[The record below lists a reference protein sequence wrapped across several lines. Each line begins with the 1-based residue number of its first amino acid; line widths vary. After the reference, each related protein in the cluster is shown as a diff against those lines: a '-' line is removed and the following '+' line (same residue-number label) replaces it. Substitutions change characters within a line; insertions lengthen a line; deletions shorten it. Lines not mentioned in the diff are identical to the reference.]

1 MALAGNLCRCTG
13 YRPIGDAARSLGP
26 APDDEWKQRLERPTP
41 TLEAFSTVG
50 FSRPASLD
58 DCFALMREH
67 PGAQLLAG
75 GTDLGVES
83 NLFARRWPHLISLD
97 AIDELRGFSNESD
110 RVTIGAALSL
120 NEIGERWV
128 DAPDVFREWL
138 GLFASPLIRNRATL
152 GGNLA
157 TASPIGDAAP
167 MLLALNAIVHV
178 AGSSGRRSIPLSSF
192 FTGYR
197 KTAMEPGELIAAL
210 EIPKPLPT
218 FVRFYKVAKRR
229 LDDISTVA
237 AAMAIDIDPH
247 GKVGR
252 ARFAF
257 GGMAAT
263 PLRSTEAESAIV
275 DQPWNDAAVERVQAV
290 LDKTMA
296 PMSDHRG
303 SKEYRLEVS
312 KSLVEKFRWEY
323 AR

>member
-1 MALAGNLCRCTG
+1 
-13 YRPIGDAARSLGP
+13 
-26 APDDEWKQRLERPTP
+26 
-41 TLEAFSTVG
+41 
-50 FSRPASLD
+50 
-58 DCFALMREH
+58 MREH
-67 PGAQLLAG
+67 PGAKLVAG
-75 GTDLGVES
+75 GTDLAVES
-83 NLFARRWPHLISLD
+83 NLVARRWPHLISLD

-120 NEIGERWV
+120 NEIDERWI

-167 MLLALNAIVHV
+167 MLLAVNAIVHV
-178 AGSSGRRSIPLSSF
+178 AGSAGRRSIPLSSF

-197 KTAMEPGELIAAL
+197 KTAMEPGELIAAV

-218 FVRFYKVAKRR
+218 FMRFYKVAKRR

-237 AAMAIDIDPH
+237 AAMAIDIDAH
-247 GKVGR
+247 GKVR
-252 ARFAF
+252 KARFAF
-257 GGMAAT
+257 GGMAPT
-263 PLRSTEAESAIV
+263 PLRSVEAESAVV